1 MHGSALRAVMES
13 RQATAKKL
21 STLVG
26 SVAKRSN
33 QNPAWY
39 VVYCHAKQEFR
50 AKLGLGALGFQVYVP
65 VEKRWIRHARK
76 REIRE
81 RPLFSRY
88 IFVSFDVS
96 EPGRL
101 SSIVTTDGVL
111 HILANPLIRGN
122 EVTWIPEAVPEA
134 FIAHLRRKE
143 AAGDFDYTKPTCAF
157 SIGQEVRI
165 AEGPFAGLN
174 AIVHSTPDNKK
185 VEVLLDLLKRKT
197 VVELEASG
205 LEKV

>member
-1 MHGSALRAVMES
+1 MNAQTISERALA
-13 RQATAKKL
+13 
-21 STLVG
+21 TLVPHKITPASSG
-26 SVAKRSN
+26 S
-33 QNPAWY
+33 WH
-39 VVYCHAKQEFR
+39 VVYCHAKGELR
-50 AKLGLGALGFQVYVP
+50 AKLGLVSLGFETYLP

-76 REIRE
+76 REIRD

-88 IFVSFDVS
+88 LFVSFDVN
-96 EPGRL
+96 EPGWMNQ
-101 SSIVTTDGVL
+101 VTSTDGVMY
-111 HILANPLIRGN
+111 ILAYPLVQGN
-122 EVTWIPEAVPEA
+122 EIAWIPERVPDA
-134 FIAHLRRKE
+134 FITQLRRKE

-157 SIGQEVRI
+157 SVGQEVRI